1 MVSRP
6 AVTPVTRPEELM
18 VALPLLALQVPPV
31 VASVSNVLDP
41 VQTDEE
47 PLMALTV
54 GKVLTVTL

>member
-6 AVTPVTRPEELM
+6 AVTPVTRPDELM
-18 VALPLLALQVPPV
+18 VALPLLALQVPEG
-31 VASVSNVLDP
+31 VASESRVEEP